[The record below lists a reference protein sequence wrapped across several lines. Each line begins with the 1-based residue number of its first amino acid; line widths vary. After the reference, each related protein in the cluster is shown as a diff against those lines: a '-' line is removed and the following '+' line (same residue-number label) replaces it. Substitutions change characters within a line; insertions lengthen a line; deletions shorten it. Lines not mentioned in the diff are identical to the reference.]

1 MMEAVKLSLNLQNC
15 EIPAGCENFGE
26 LVQYMEEKRIPGDE
40 VITRI
45 LIDGRDVD
53 RERELELAA
62 SPLSQFG
69 IVEFY
74 SARTLDLAR
83 QSMHDATELLPAL
96 QADLPTVASELRGGN
111 IKDGLLMF
119 DRCLEII
126 SHYVSLVNAIDG
138 IYRRI
143 DPGFRLLPSA
153 DVATDENE
161 TDFDMDKLAP
171 SPDNELRT
179 FASIENLRHKLMSVE
194 QAQANGDSLLLADLV
209 EFEILP
215 IVAIWNE
222 ELPVLNGRVQR
233 ENAKA

>member
-1 MMEAVKLSLNLQNC
+1 MEAVKLSLNLQNC
-15 EIPAGCENFGE
+15 EIPAGCANFGE
-26 LVQYMEEKRIPGDE
+26 LVSYMEEQQIPQDE

-45 LIDGRDVD
+45 IIDGSDVSS
-53 RERELELAA
+53 ERELELATE
-62 SPLSQFG
+62 PLSEFE

-83 QSMHDATELLPAL
+83 QSMQDATELLPAL

-111 IKDGLLMF
+111 IQDGLLMF
-119 DRCLEII
+119 DKCLEII

-143 DPGFRLLPSA
+143 DPSFRLLPSA
-153 DVATDENE
+153 DAATDDNDTE
-161 TDFDMDKLAP
+161 FDVDSLNP
-171 SPDNELRT
+171 NPDNELKT
-179 FASIENLRHKLMSVE
+179 FASIENLRQKLMSVE
-194 QAQANGDSLLLADLV
+194 QAQANGDSLLLADLI

-215 IVAIWNE
+215 IVGIWNN

>member
-1 MMEAVKLSLNLQNC
+1 MEVMKLSLNLQNC
-15 EIPAGCENFGE
+15 EIPPGCDSFGE
-26 LVQYMEEKRIPGDE
+26 LVQYMEEQRIPGDE

-45 LIDGRDVD
+45 IIDGDDVSG
-53 RERELELAA
+53 EQEQALAA
-62 SPLSQFG
+62 KPLEELG

-119 DRCLEII
+119 DKCLEII

-143 DPGFRLLPSA
+143 DPSFRLLPTA
-153 DVATDENE
+153 DVATDENQ
-161 TDFDMDKLAP
+161 TDFDTDKLNP
-171 SPDNELRT
+171 SPVNELKT

-194 QAQANGDSLLLADLV
+194 QAQSNGDSLLLADLI

-215 IVAIWNE
+215 IVGIWNE